1 VPKKKVLGR
10 GIRALFPEGVGEGE
24 RFLFAGIEKVRPNQ
38 SQPRKE
44 IDQEKLSAL
53 AASIKEKGILQ
64 PLLVRPSGNGY
75 EIVAGERRWRA
86 AQIAGLK
93 EIPVVV
99 QEFSERESLEAALVE
114 NLQREDLSPI
124 EEALAYVELM
134 KRWNLT
140 QESLAQRL
148 GKKRATLANTVRLLQ
163 LSTKIQ
169 KLVSSAALSAG
180 HARALLALP
189 DKIRQEALADE
200 IIQKGLSVREVE
212 RKVKRLLKQAPE
224 EIKPAPDPFVEDLQT
239 RLERRLGAKVRISVA
254 GKKGSIKISFFNL
267 DELDGLIQKIC
278 P

>member
-10 GIRALFPEGVGEGE
+10 GIRALFPDGVGEGE
-24 RFLFAGIEKVRPNQ
+24 RFLFAGIEKIKPNQ

-44 IDQEKLSAL
+44 INQEKLSAL
-53 AASIKEKGILQ
+53 ASSIREKGILQ
-64 PLLVRPSGNGY
+64 PLLVRPRENGY

-93 EIPVVV
+93 ELPVVV

-114 NLQREDLSPI
+114 NIQREDLSPI

-148 GKKRATLANTVRLLQ
+148 GKNRATLANTIRLLQ
-163 LSTKIQ
+163 LSTKVQ
-169 KLVSSAALSAG
+169 QLVSSAALSAG
-180 HARALLALP
+180 HARALLSLP
-189 DKIRQEALADE
+189 DSKLQEALADE
-200 IIQKGLSVREVE
+200 IVRKGLSVREAE
-212 RKVKRLLKQAPE
+212 RKAKGFLNPPPQKTKAE
-224 EIKPAPDPFVEDLQT
+224 SDPFVEDLET
-239 RLERRLGAKVRISVA
+239 RLERRLGTKVRISVT
-254 GKKGSIKISFFNL
+254 GKKGSIRISFFNF

>member
-1 VPKKKVLGR
+1 M
-10 GIRALFPEGVGEGE
+10 
-24 RFLFAGIEKVRPNQ
+24 
-38 SQPRKE
+38 
-44 IDQEKLSAL
+44 DQEKLSAL

-64 PLLVRPSGNGY
+64 PLLVRPRGNGY

-93 EIPVVV
+93 EIPIVV

-140 QESLAQRL
+140 QEFLAQRL

-189 DKIRQEALADE
+189 DKTRQEALANE
-200 IIQKGLSVREVE
+200 IIQKGLSVREIE